1 MAKLMTPDRQVKIVE
16 LLNNNGSLNMSEL
29 AKRLEVSKETIR
41 RDLLY
46 LHEIGAIKKF
56 HGGAAVNYDLK
67 TPNITIKSNSNM
79 LAKDRIC
86 QKALEY
92 LPEQGVI
99 FLDTGSTVMCF
110 AGLLSKKSGLTII
123 TDSLAAANALVNS
136 NNTVHLTG
144 GQLNSLNM
152 SMDGYQTVN
161 FLSTVKVELAV
172 FGSNGFE
179 QHHGPTTGGFLDVQI
194 KQTILKNAR
203 TCIVLAD
210 SSKSRSIAFAQYTT
224 WSEIDCLI
232 TDSDI
237 APDVVAELEK
247 ATSVIVV

>member
-1 MAKLMTPDRQVKIVE
+1 MAKLMAPDRQSKIVE

-29 AKRLEVSKETIR
+29 AEQLEVSKETIR

-46 LHEIGAIKKF
+46 LHEIGSVKKF
-56 HGGAAVNYDLK
+56 HGGAAANYDLK
-67 TPNITIKSNSNM
+67 PQDTMVKSVSNA
-79 LAKDRIC
+79 LEKNRIC
-86 QKALEY
+86 QKALDY

-123 TDSLAAANALVNS
+123 TNSLGAANALVNS

-152 SMDGYQTVN
+152 SMDGYQAVN

-172 FGSNGFE
+172 LGCNGFE
-179 QHHGPTTGGFLDVQI
+179 QHNGPTTEGFLDVQI

-203 TCIVLAD
+203 TSIVLAD
-210 SSKSRSIAFAQYTT
+210 SSKSRSIAFTQYAT
-224 WSEIDCLI
+224 WSEINYLI
-232 TDSDI
+232 TDSGI

-247 ATSVIVV
+247 VTTVVIV